1 MHFVGVL
8 LATSLFALT
17 LSGTAAA
24 FERVRLTEVSA
35 SFSSLEPE
43 LASGSGFALLPRRT
57 SASFSSARGRVG
69 TQNNALGFVYESLAC
84 GPSAAVNTLT
94 CRSLPSARFAV
105 DIPTPGFVSSTPLF
119 FEDSWIVGTTK
130 GFLVRFRKQQGMDG
144 FAPQLR
150 SEFLGFWGSES
161 RKVMNKARGSESERL
176 GFQWSYYLGSEVVGS
191 PVVFEK
197 TVFALAANQFLY
209 AIDVATGQPRW
220 TLRLAPDST
229 LRLEALSLV
238 PLFGRGELLVG
249 TAEGAL
255 MAVSAKTGA
264 VSWRH
269 RLESVSGE
277 RFRTIVAKPL
287 VLDKGVVV
295 SSAEGV
301 TELLG
306 FGKCS
311 KDDSNCVAD
320 DRAIEWKYLLG
331 SVASARSFDSGI
343 ALGGSEGSVVLLD
356 PRNGALRWRVSVF
369 SGAAVASMA
378 VVSASG
384 KDFLAVAAVD
394 GSMVL
399 LDKFGRTAD
408 ALSAVGEVV
417 GEFFPGHEANEIC
430 LSYATPGF
438 RCFGVFR

>member
-1 MHFVGVL
+1 MHLVRVL
-8 LATSLFALT
+8 LASSLFALT
-17 LSGTAAA
+17 LSGTAKA

-43 LASGSGFALLPRRT
+43 FGPGTGFALLPRRT
-57 SASFSSARGRVG
+57 SAPFSSARGRLG
-69 TQNNALGFVYESLAC
+69 AQNNALGFVYESLAC
-84 GPSAAVNTLT
+84 GPSAAVNTFT
-94 CRSLPSARFAV
+94 CRSLPSARFAA
-105 DIPTPGFVSSTPLF
+105 DIPVPGFVSSAPLF

-130 GFLVRFRKQQGMDG
+130 GFLVRFRKQQGVDG

-161 RKVMNKARGSESERL
+161 RKVMNSARGSESERL

-191 PVVFEK
+191 PFVFEK

-209 AIDVATGQPRW
+209 AIDVTTGQPRW

-255 MAVSAKTGA
+255 MSVSAKTGA

-269 RLESVSGE
+269 RLDSVSGE

-301 TELLG
+301 TEFLS

-320 DRAIEWKYLLG
+320 DRAVEWKYRLG
-331 SVASARSFDSGI
+331 SVASARFFDSGV

-369 SGAAVASMA
+369 GGAAVASMS
-378 VVSASG
+378 VVSVSG
-384 KDFLAVAAVD
+384 KDFLVVAAVD

-399 LDKFGRTAD
+399 LDKFGRVVASLFLRNSRIPMFWGFS
-408 ALSAVGEVV
+408 LSCRRFE
-417 GEFFPGHEANEIC
+417 
-430 LSYATPGF
+430 
-438 RCFGVFR
+438 